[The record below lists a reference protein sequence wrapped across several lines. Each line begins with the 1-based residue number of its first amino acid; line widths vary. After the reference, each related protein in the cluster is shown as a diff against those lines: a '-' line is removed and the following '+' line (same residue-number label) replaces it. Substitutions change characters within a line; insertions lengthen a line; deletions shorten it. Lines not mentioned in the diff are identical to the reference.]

1 MVTLFWVDTS
11 ALSPINVSTQYR
23 NFGVFRLLRE
33 LPFCLHFHNNRNMES
48 KAAVNALA
56 ALAQESRLA
65 IFRLLVQAGP
75 EGLAA
80 GKIGEALGIPPSSLS
95 FHMKEL
101 VHAHLVTSRQE
112 SRYVIY
118 SAHFE
123 AMNELL
129 AFLTENCCGGQPCG
143 PNSAIGCGSGETS

>member
-1 MVTLFWVDTS
+1 
-11 ALSPINVSTQYR
+11 
-23 NFGVFRLLRE
+23 
-33 LPFCLHFHNNRNMES
+33 MENKS
-48 KAAVNALA
+48 AVNALA

-65 IFRLLVQAGP
+65 IFRRLVRAGP

-80 GKIGEALGIPPSSLS
+80 GKIGETLGIPPSSLS

-101 VHAHLVTSRQE
+101 VHARLVTSRQE

-118 SAHFE
+118 SANFE
-123 AMNELL
+123 AMHELL

-143 PNSAIGCGSGETS
+143 PTPGPECGGGETP

>member
-1 MVTLFWVDTS
+1 METRSAVT
-11 ALSPINVSTQYR
+11 
-23 NFGVFRLLRE
+23 
-33 LPFCLHFHNNRNMES
+33 
-48 KAAVNALA
+48 ALA
-56 ALAQESRLA
+56 ALAQESRLDV
-65 IFRLLVQAGP
+65 FRLLVQKGP

-101 VHAHLVTSRQE
+101 SYAGLVTSRQE

-118 SAHFE
+118 SANFQ

-129 AFLTENCCGGQPCG
+129 AFLTENCCGGQTCG
-143 PNSAIGCGSGETS
+143 PDPLSDCTHPKETPQ